1 MLDKFAQSC
10 TECLRQDVINQN
22 MIGAVINRAQAYLC
36 TILENTA
43 LVITK
48 NERYMVMENKDRF
61 GFVSNGKFET
71 EAFFEI

>member
-1 MLDKFAQSC
+1 
-10 TECLRQDVINQN
+10 
-22 MIGAVINRAQAYLC
+22 MIGAVINRPQAYLC

-43 LVITK
+43 LVITE
-48 NERYMVMENKDRF
+48 NERYMVMEKKSRF